1 MTLFELVDNL
11 CRSDIARYVAL
22 ARVLERA
29 TEEQMVELDKLF
41 AKYKIDLIE
50 FASETVLGELDE
62 FLIDRGTSLRVIL
75 STVCLDAIVLYI
87 IGDKVGCLVIW

>member
-41 AKYKIDLIE
+41 AKYKIDL
-50 FASETVLGELDE
+50 SN
-62 FLIDRGTSLRVIL
+62 LITGGVSGVF
-75 STVCLDAIVLYI
+75 LYI
-87 IGDKVGCLVIW
+87 SCFGKIEITSGARYPF